1 MLLEY
6 LSKDEYSSED
16 LSSMGYCLGL
26 ILTRVLSEADKNIGM
41 QSWSVDDMAVHTHTE
56 TEDKLTLQG
65 QIFWFN
71 SDGTCVSYQVDIAKN
86 TSPLLYSYKLKD
98 KHDKQR
104 VYVGKTNEGWII
116 NS

>member
-1 MLLEY
+1 MLLEH

-26 ILTRVLSEADKNIGM
+26 ILTRVLSETGKSIGM
-41 QSWSVDDMAVHTHTE
+41 QGWSVDDMPVSTHTE
-56 TEDKLTLQG
+56 SDDKLTLRG
-65 QIFWFN
+65 RIFWFE
-71 SDGTCVSYQVDIAKN
+71 SDGKCVSYQVDIAKN

-104 VYVGKTNEGWII
+104 VYVGKTYEGWII